1 MSRAGLAAERTALA
15 WRRTAVASMIT
26 GALFLNHAVTNGWR
40 PALLAPIGAAI
51 AMAALAGLSY
61 LRNRSLREG
70 RHSDGGWVVAA
81 ATTVVAVVAAVAVG
95 IEFIDPVP

>member
-40 PALLAPIGAAI
+40 PAMIAPIGAAI

-70 RHSDGGWVVAA
+70 RFGHGGSIVAA
-81 ATTVVAVVAAVAVG
+81 AATVVMAVAVLAAV
-95 IEFIDPVP
+95 IECTDPWP

>member
-26 GALFLNHAVTNGWR
+26 GALFLNHAVTSGWR
-40 PALLAPIGAAI
+40 PALIAPIGAAI

-61 LRNRSLREG
+61 LRNRSLHEG
-70 RHSDGGWVVAA
+70 RHGHGGFVVAA
-81 ATTVVAVVAAVAVG
+81 AAVVVVAVASLAAV
-95 IEFIDPVP
+95 IELTDPWP

>member
-40 PALLAPIGAAI
+40 PALIAPIGAAI
-51 AMAALAGLSY
+51 VMAALAGLSY
-61 LRNRSLREG
+61 LRNRSLHEDRNSRG
-70 RHSDGGWVVAA
+70 DWVVAS
-81 ATTVVAVVAAVAVG
+81 ATATVAAVAVIAFV
-95 IEFIDPVP
+95 IEFTDPLP

>member
-40 PALLAPIGAAI
+40 PALIAPIGAAI
-51 AMAALAGLSY
+51 AMAALAALSY

-70 RHSDGGWVVAA
+70 RHSRGGWVVATATA
-81 ATTVVAVVAAVAVG
+81 AVVAVAAIAFA
-95 IEFIDPVP
+95 IEFTDPLT

>member
-26 GALFLNHAVTNGWR
+26 GALFLNHAVTSGWR
-40 PALLAPIGAAI
+40 PALIAPIGAAI

-70 RHSDGGWVVAA
+70 RHGHGGFVVGAA
-81 ATTVVAVVAAVAVG
+81 AVVVVAVASLAAV
-95 IEFIDPVP
+95 IELTDPWP

>member
-26 GALFLNHAVTNGWR
+26 GALFLNHAVTSGWR
-40 PALLAPIGAAI
+40 PALIAPIGAAI

-61 LRNRSLREG
+61 LRNRSLHEG
-70 RHSDGGWVVAA
+70 RHGRGRWIVAT
-81 ATTVVAVVAAVAVG
+81 ATAVIAAVAVLAVG
-95 IEFIDPVP
+95 MEFTDPVP

>member
-26 GALFLNHAVTNGWR
+26 GALFLNHAVTSGWR
-40 PALLAPIGAAI
+40 PALIAPIGAAI

-61 LRNRSLREG
+61 LRNRSLHEG
-70 RHSDGGWVVAA
+70 RHSHGGWVVAA
-81 ATTVVAVVAAVAVG
+81 ATAAVVSVAVIAVG
-95 IEFIDPVP
+95 IEFTDPVP